1 MSVRLVGRLEWSVG
15 RLVGRLAGPSAGL
28 YVSVINDVSCIC
40 SPHEAKFKFFMREFI
55 KAMREGNHD
64 QFAKIAATSGLSRG

>member
-1 MSVRLVGRLEWSVG
+1 MVG
-15 RLVGRLAGPSAGL
+15 RLVGPSAGL
-28 YVSVINDVSCIC
+28 YVSVMIDVSCIC

-64 QFAKIAATSGLSRG
+64 QFAQIEDTRGLSKG